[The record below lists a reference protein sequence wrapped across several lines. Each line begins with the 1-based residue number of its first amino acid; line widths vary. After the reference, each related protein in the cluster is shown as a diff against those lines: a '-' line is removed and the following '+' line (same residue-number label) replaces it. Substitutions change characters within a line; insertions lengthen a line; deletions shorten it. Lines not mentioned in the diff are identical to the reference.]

1 LASAA
6 GKPLYGLKLSWS
18 RLVNWWITYICYY
31 ANWLPMYSSLNQ
43 SCILMNT
50 EGAAID
56 NHIAVHENSIIY
68 VPGPILI
75 LLHCYGVLF
84 CSCKQDICIGVHIL
98 QPLSSCFMNWFD
110 FHLPKK

>member
-1 LASAA
+1 
-6 GKPLYGLKLSWS
+6 
-18 RLVNWWITYICYY
+18 
-31 ANWLPMYSSLNQ
+31 MYSSLNQ

-75 LLHCYGVLF
+75 LLHCYGVIF
-84 CSCKQDICIGVHIL
+84 CSCKQDICSGVHIL

-110 FHLPKK
+110 FHLPKNSMFWCLLNIISFLPHTFDSFRKTEGARRI